1 MKIRIEP
8 DDFGDNLGVGFDT
21 GDVRGDWP
29 PSEEVMRLLAEMAI
43 EASCEGQSDSTANND
58 SC

>member
-21 GDVRGDWP
+21 GDIRGDWP
-29 PSEEVMRLLAEMAI
+29 PSDEVIRLIAEMAI
-43 EASCEGQSDSTANND
+43 EASYEAQSDSTANND
-58 SC
+58 NC